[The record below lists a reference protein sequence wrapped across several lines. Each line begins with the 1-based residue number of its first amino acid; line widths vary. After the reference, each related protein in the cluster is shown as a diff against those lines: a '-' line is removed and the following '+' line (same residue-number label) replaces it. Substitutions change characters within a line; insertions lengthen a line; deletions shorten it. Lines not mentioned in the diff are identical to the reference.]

1 MNLVVLV
8 HGDILMQ
15 SEDANCF
22 ATPQKLAK
30 ETGLHVITILK
41 KIRSGELKAS
51 NVSTSL
57 RPRWIITRSDFQ
69 QFLDECSNQT
79 TSACTRTGNQHSRTK
94 KDYLS

>member
-1 MNLVVLV
+1 
-8 HGDILMQ
+8 MQ
-15 SEDANCF
+15 SDDAKCF

-30 ETGLHVITILK
+30 ETGLHVVTILR

-69 QFLDECSNQT
+69 QFLDECSNQVSST
-79 TSACTRTGNQHSRTK
+79 CTRTGNKRSRAK
-94 KDYLS
+94 RDYLS

>member
-1 MNLVVLV
+1 MTIPDTN
-8 HGDILMQ
+8 
-15 SEDANCF
+15 AF

-51 NVSTSL
+51 NVSTPL

-69 QFLDECSNQT
+69 QFLDECSNQA
-79 TSACTRTGNQHSRTK
+79 TSTCTRTGNQHSRTK